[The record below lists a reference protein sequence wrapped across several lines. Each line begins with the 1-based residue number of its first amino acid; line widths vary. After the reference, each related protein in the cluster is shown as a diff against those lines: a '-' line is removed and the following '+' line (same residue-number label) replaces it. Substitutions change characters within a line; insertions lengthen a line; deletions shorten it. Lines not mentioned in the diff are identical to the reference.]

1 MPEPKLPMQSFG
13 TCCRA
18 PVSKEILRYNVGLDH
33 DEDMLLTLARFYF
46 ESFAVPDTHSWM
58 SGIDEAAL
66 HFGDDKGAIVAQ
78 RLLFALQSMRFA
90 RRSVFNF
97 NSPTC
102 EECSSI
108 VTEHERRL
116 MAAIQGVRLGWQS
129 IVKTEL
135 MMLCEGN
142 DTAIVEQSFV
152 KLAAALPALPTAQK
166 IHRAA
171 GPPSEH

>member
-58 SGIDEAAL
+58 RGIDEAAL

-152 KLAAALPALPTAQK
+152 KLAAALPAVPTAQK

>member
-1 MPEPKLPMQSFG
+1 MPEPKSPTQSFG
-13 TCCRA
+13 TCCRSTN
-18 PVSKEILRYNVGLDH
+18 SKETLRCNVGLDH
-33 DEDMLLTLARFYF
+33 DEDILLTLARFYF
-46 ESFAVPDTHSWM
+46 ESFAVPNTHSWM
-58 SGIDEAAL
+58 RGIDEAAI

-97 NSPTC
+97 NCPTC
-102 EECSSI
+102 EGCSSI

-116 MAAIQGVRLGWQS
+116 MVVIQGVRLGWDS
-129 IVKTEL
+129 TVKTEL

-142 DTAIVEQSFV
+142 DTTMVEQSFV
-152 KLAAALPALPTAQK
+152 KLAAALPAVPTAQK

-171 GPPSEH
+171 VIY

>member
-58 SGIDEAAL
+58 RGIDEAAL

-97 NSPTC
+97 NNPTC
-102 EECSSI
+102 EGCSSI

-152 KLAAALPALPTAQK
+152 KLAAALPAVPTAHK

>member
-58 SGIDEAAL
+58 RGIDEAAL